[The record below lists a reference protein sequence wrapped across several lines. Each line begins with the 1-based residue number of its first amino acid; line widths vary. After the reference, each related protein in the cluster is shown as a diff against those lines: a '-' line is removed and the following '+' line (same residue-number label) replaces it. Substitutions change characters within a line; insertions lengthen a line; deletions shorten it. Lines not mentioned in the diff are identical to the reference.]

1 MGTNVVVVVV
11 VVEGVRVP
19 QMGSLHHK
27 MHLSIDSQQRPLVKN
42 HHVITCVYRTQGVGV
57 DP

>member
-1 MGTNVVVVVV
+1 
-11 VVEGVRVP
+11 
-19 QMGSLHHK
+19 MGSLHHK